1 MKKHILKIGWI
12 FIIFAA
18 AFFACQQELFEKEG
32 TEPALTVKEAQ
43 AWFESSQPEFLLLK
57 SGNKEKK
64 TKVAKPE
71 WKGAFATK
79 NDNFEI
85 VETHIVTNGGFGFAT
100 ESAYDQWKTTNNPG
114 YMTSLTRLVVM
125 KYKKSGEMVS
135 FLMTIVGD
143 KEYLET
149 KQFKMWGN
157 TYLTKEK
164 DFSGLVLFHSPAGE
178 FVNGWRFTNG
188 KVTHTVNV
196 NFENGFGV
204 SLKSG
209 NYNCSSYPVYG
220 WFQDCTD
227 YYTIGE
233 VDGQV
238 TSINYTGT
246 SCGTPYMDFMG
257 ERIEC
262 TYVGGSSGGYNPP
275 NNNNNIITPCTQV
288 QNLANSSVFQSKMQ
302 DLNNKTTEIYEA
314 AYIMRNGEYHYV
326 QGSDYMFE
334 MSLPINNM
342 NPADG
347 YLHSHPSGTL
357 SIFSASDIKAIYDG
371 WVTLGINNLETFTAG
386 VVTASGTTYILK
398 VENKT
403 TFMNFASANLKYQ
416 NNFDAFEG
424 WYLLYGITPENSE
437 VTVET
442 GFMQLINNQF
452 NTGLK
457 LFKGNVQNFSQWN
470 LRDYQQ
476 GILIN
481 TNCNN

>member
-12 FIIFAA
+12 FIILAVV
-18 AFFACQQELFEKEG
+18 FFACQQELFEKEG

-100 ESAYDQWKTTNNPG
+100 ESAYDQWKATNNPG

-125 KYKKSGEMVS
+125 KYRKSGEMVS

-157 TYLTKEK
+157 TYLTKDK

-209 NYNCSSYPVYG
+209 YYQCTTYNIYEI
-220 WFQDCTD
+220 FADCT
-227 YYTIGE
+227 YLGISGE
-233 VDGQV
+233 YGLLGCDQNITYIYVGSVQQ
-238 TSINYTGT
+238 
-246 SCGTPYMDFMG
+246 
-257 ERIEC
+257 C
-262 TYVGGSSGGYNPP
+262 TYVDSGGSSGGYNPP

-302 DLNNKTTEIYEA
+302 DLKNKTTENYEA

-326 QGSDYMFE
+326 QGSDNMLE
-334 MSLPINNM
+334 MSIPINYM
-342 NPADG
+342 NPSDG
-347 YLHSHPSGTL
+347 YLHSHPAGGF
-357 SIFSASDIKAIYDG
+357 SIFSATDIKAIYDG
-371 WVTLGINNLETFTAG
+371 WVKLGINNLETFTAG

-403 TFMNFASANLKYQ
+403 TFMNFASANLKDPGLFNMFELSMSAAIRPDNPEWLQ
-416 NNFDAFEG
+416 EKGFLDAIQG
-424 WYLLYGITPENSE
+424 SGLTLHKGDINS
-437 VTVET
+437 
-442 GFMQLINNQF
+442 
-452 NTGLK
+452 
-457 LFKGNVQNFSQWN
+457 FSQWS
-470 LRDYQQ
+470 LRTLNSS
-476 GILIN
+476 GMP
-481 TNCNN
+481 TNSNCID